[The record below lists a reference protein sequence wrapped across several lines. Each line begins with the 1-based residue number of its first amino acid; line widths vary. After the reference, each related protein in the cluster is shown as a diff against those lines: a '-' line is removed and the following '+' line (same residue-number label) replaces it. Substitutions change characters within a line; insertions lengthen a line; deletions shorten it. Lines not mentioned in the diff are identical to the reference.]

1 MTGRA
6 EILAGA
12 PLHNPWLYRRVP
24 FHMGDPMAFITLPN
38 GSTRAILRDI
48 EIARFRDGAFAD
60 GAHSPADYTP
70 VTGLSS
76 DREAATAQAAA
87 EFLVREGVTEIV
99 ADRSLP
105 MIFAHHI
112 TERGVRVVC
121 DPELGVLERRAK
133 SEREIEHLRIAQSL
147 TEQAVRFA
155 CELIARA
162 RAGAG
167 GVLHVGDEPL
177 SSDSVRAEINI
188 WLLKHG
194 MSPSDSIVAGGPTGA
209 DCHHRGAGLLHTAQP
224 IIIDVFPMHST
235 SRYFGDCTR
244 TVVHGDVPHEVVRM
258 HQAVI
263 RAKAS
268 ALAATRAGVTADS
281 VHAATAEAITTA
293 GYSMGL
299 PADGA
304 PETYTSM
311 VHGTGHGVGLE
322 VHEPPLVD
330 RGGPP
335 LLAGDCLTIEPGL
348 YCRAIGGIR
357 VEDMVIV
364 RDGGC
369 DNLNSIHEGLTW
381 A

>member
-24 FHMGDPMAFITLPN
+24 FHMGDPMALITLPD
-38 GSTRAILRDI
+38 GSVCAILRDI
-48 EIARFRDGAFAD
+48 EIARFRAGGFAD
-60 GAHSPADYTP
+60 RVHSPADFTP
-70 VTGLSS
+70 ATGLSA
-76 DREAATAQAAA
+76 DRETATAQAAA
-87 EFLVREGVTEIV
+87 ECILREGIAEII

-112 TERGVRVVC
+112 SERGVRVVC
-121 DPELGVLERRAK
+121 EPELGVLERRSK

-147 TEQAVRFA
+147 TENAVRFA
-155 CELIARA
+155 CELIAGA

-167 GVLHVGDEPL
+167 GVLNVGGEPV
-177 SSDSVRAEINI
+177 SSESVRAEINI

-194 MSPSDSIVAGGPTGA
+194 LAPSDSIVAGGPTGA
-209 DCHHRGAGLLHTAQP
+209 DCHHRGAGLLRTEQP
-224 IIIDVFPMHST
+224 IIIDVFPMHAD

-244 TVVHGDVPHEVVRM
+244 TVVHGAVPPEVARM
-258 HQAVI
+258 HEAVV

-268 ALAATRAGVTADS
+268 AIAATRVGVTADT
-281 VHAATAEAITTA
+281 VHAATAEAITAA
-293 GYSMGL
+293 GYFMGL

-304 PETYTSM
+304 PDTFTSM

-330 RGGPP
+330 RGGPG
-335 LLAGDCLTIEPGL
+335 LVAGDCLTIEPGL

-369 DNLNSIHEGLTW
+369 ENLNSIHEGLTW